1 MIDQAMIDLE
11 TFGVKSYSS
20 IVSIGVVMFDIT
32 TGEIGDKLRIDI
44 DLQSC
49 IEIGLSM
56 DASTVL
62 WWLGQSTEAKQDL
75 LHYPDYNDT
84 KRVSISEALH
94 ILYNFLDVYKPKG
107 VWGNGASFDL
117 GLLHNAYEKN
127 KALKAPWPYW
137 AERDVR
143 TLVSFAPDIKSNF
156 INTLPHTPVNDCLY
170 QIQYCSAIYRNIM
183 NT

>member
-11 TFGVKSYSS
+11 TFGVKSYSA

-32 TGEIGDKLRIDI
+32 TGEIGDKLRVDI

-49 IEIGLSM
+49 IDIGLAI

-62 WWLGQSTEAKQDL
+62 WWLGQSTEAQQDL
-75 LHYPDYNDT
+75 LHYPEYNDT
-84 KRVSISEALH
+84 KRFNIHTALFQ
-94 ILYNFLDVYKPKG
+94 LYEFLNNRELKG

-143 TLVSFAPDIKSNF
+143 TLVSLAPDIKKSI
-156 INTLPHTPVNDCLY
+156 INDLPHSPIHDCIY
-170 QIQYCSAIYRNIM
+170 QIKYCSAIYRNIM